1 MPDNVVLSNQVEENM
16 MREVSL
22 VRELAQVADRN
33 MHTWYA
39 EYGQQIKAY
48 KADFDAD
55 VACSDPN
62 LLQAKL
68 DSIKL
73 QVVQVRDGWTT
84 KQTQLAAIQSILDDV
99 QFAGITGLKDTLQ
112 QYIDAELAQLAEE
125 DAKIAVEE
133 ADVVAEQARL
143 DGHPCDCVHSE
154 WSEYG
159 PCMVSESII
168 TCYDTVKE

>member
-1 MPDNVVLSNQVEENM
+1 M
-16 MREVSL
+16 
-22 VRELAQVADRN
+22 
-33 MHTWYA
+33 
-39 EYGQQIKAY
+39 
-48 KADFDAD
+48 
-55 VACSDPN
+55 
-62 LLQAKL
+62 
-68 DSIKL
+68 
-73 QVVQVRDGWTT
+73 
-84 KQTQLAAIQSILDDV
+84 

-168 TCYDTVKE
+168 TCYDTVKELPGTQTRTRTIVREPRNAGAACGALEETIVCDDENGQPPLDKCRKSKASLYKNILSVCHQS